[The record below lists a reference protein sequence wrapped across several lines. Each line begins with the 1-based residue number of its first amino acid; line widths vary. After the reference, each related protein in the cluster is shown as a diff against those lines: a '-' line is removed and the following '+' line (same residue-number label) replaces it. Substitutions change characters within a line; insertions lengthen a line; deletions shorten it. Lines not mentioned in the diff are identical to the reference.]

1 MTSQITRIRLGL
13 TAGAAA
19 LATAAVVAASG
30 SAQGP
35 PSSLHFVSKA
45 QRHVGFF
52 PDHALRPGD
61 RLGFGSRISGDDTG
75 FGRAVCTVT
84 ARTGGLLCTMQTQ
97 LSKGTLTAQG
107 MLPER
112 AHDTPVAITGGTGA
126 YDGARGTL
134 RVTDVDR
141 NTTEVTVNLL
151 P

>member
-1 MTSQITRIRLGL
+1 MTNHLTRLRLAL
-13 TAGAAA
+13 AAGTAA

-30 SAQGP
+30 AAQAP

-45 QRHVGFF
+45 QKRVGFF
-52 PDHALRPGD
+52 PKHELRQGD
-61 RLGFGSRISGDDTG
+61 RLGLGSRISGDDTG
-75 FGRAVCTVT
+75 VSRAVCTVIG
-84 ARTGGLLCTMQTQ
+84 RQGLLCTLQAQ

-126 YDGARGTL
+126 YDGARGTAL
-134 RVTDVDR
+134 VTDVSQ
-141 NTTEVTVNLL
+141 NTTEFTVNLL